1 MINAPQNLYTKIN
14 PSQYPGGSPKDR
26 VDPGNHPLPWEGRMD
41 AGAFLRTIRQIL
53 FHPGKSFSGPSR
65 PTWKKGL
72 AFALPAS
79 FFASF
84 FLNMGNF
91 LSGRITLN
99 TFCAQSLTG
108 ALNLV
113 LLLGLEAL
121 ILHLFLWLPLKK
133 LGPTVG
139 AIFYSLAVF
148 PLFALPFFGRQV
160 GMIWNLVIMV
170 AAIANLHAIH
180 PRKVVWAM
188 AAPFIL
194 AWLGALFLSL

>member
-1 MINAPQNLYTKIN
+1 
-14 PSQYPGGSPKDR
+14 
-26 VDPGNHPLPWEGRMD
+26 MD
-41 AGAFLRTIRQIL
+41 AGTFLRTIRQIL
-53 FHPGKSFSGPSR
+53 LHPGKSFLGLYP

-84 FLNMGNF
+84 FLNMGDF

-99 TFCAQSLTG
+99 TFYAQSLTG

-121 ILHLFLWLPLKK
+121 ILHLFLWLPLKS
-133 LGPTVG
+133 LGSTVG
-139 AIFYSLAVF
+139 AFFYSLAVF

-160 GMIWNLVIMV
+160 GMTWSMAIMV
-170 AAIANLHAIH
+170 AVIANLHAIH

-194 AWLGALFLSL
+194 AWLGALFFTL